1 MGPLHRAHIHLHPQ
15 ARGVGDL
22 DAPVFELQGCLSE
35 VLAVLPDV
43 VGVDGGDLPR
53 RGGSALD
60 KGGQGDV
67 EVVIGVDAPG
77 QTPVV
82 HILCYPQAAVHGPG
96 MSANPTIHGNLVIHT
111 FVCPQIK
118 RYQRF

>member
-1 MGPLHRAHIHLHPQ
+1 MGPLHRAHIHLYPQ

-77 QTPVV
+77 QAQPFISCATRRLPSMV
-82 HILCYPQAAVHGPG
+82 QKWGSART
-96 MSANPTIHGNLVIHT
+96 MSTLFST
-111 FVCPQIK
+111 
-118 RYQRF
+118 RL